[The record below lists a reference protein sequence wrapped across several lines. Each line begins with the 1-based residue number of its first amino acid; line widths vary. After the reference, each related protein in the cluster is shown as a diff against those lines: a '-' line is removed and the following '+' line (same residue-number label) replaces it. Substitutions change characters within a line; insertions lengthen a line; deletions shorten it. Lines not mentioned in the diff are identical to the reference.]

1 MPSYTVDFL
10 SQAEKDLDGI
20 SEPFYRRIRS
30 VIAGL
35 ADDPR
40 PAGALKVSGYLNR
53 YRIRVGKYRVVY
65 EIYDKRLRVLVVAAA
80 ERGEVYKIMKRR

>member
-1 MPSYTVDFL
+1 MPLYAIDFL
-10 SQAEKDLDGI
+10 SQAEKDLDSI

-35 ADDPR
+35 AGNPR
-40 PAGALKVSGYLNR
+40 PDGSLKVAGYANR

-65 EIYDKRLRVLVVAAA
+65 EINDNRLRILVIAAA
-80 ERGEVYKIMKRR
+80 ERGEIYKIMKRR

>member
-1 MPSYTVDFL
+1 MHSYAVDFL
-10 SQAEKDLDGI
+10 AQAEKDLDDI
-20 SEPFYRRIRS
+20 SEPVYGRICS
-30 VIAGL
+30 AIAGL

-40 PAGALKVSGYLNR
+40 PSGVLKVAGYVSR

-65 EIYDKRLRVLVVAAA
+65 EINDKRLRILVIVAA